1 MKHRI
6 ITSVIAL
13 SLLATMPAWGQ
24 TNNNS
29 SIKKL
34 IKSTAANKNARNS
47 ESQMTKTKSS
57 RLSRAILEQAT
68 SIVYSDDS
76 GSLPPEYQWQK
87 KITVTKGEVRLRYTR
102 EYGDKVVYDKQQKIS
117 SSQYQ
122 QFISDLSNQGIEMI
136 YINNEPK
143 DGGGVTG
150 ITVRK
155 NGTVLFDGS
164 MEENL
169 RVNKGRLCDAF
180 YKLLTPDMKK
190 QINNIE

>member
-1 MKHRI
+1 MIQRI
-6 ITSVIAL
+6 FASIIAL
-13 SLLATMPAWGQ
+13 SLLSTMPAWGQ

-34 IKSTAANKNARNS
+34 IKTTTANKNARNS
-47 ESQMTKTKSS
+47 ESQTTKNKSS
-57 RLSRAILEQAT
+57 KLSRAILEQAT

-102 EYGDKVVYDKQQKIS
+102 EYGEKIVYDKRHKIS

-122 QFISDLSNQGIEMI
+122 QFINDLSNQGIEKI
-136 YINNEPK
+136 YTNNEPK

-180 YKLLTPDMKK
+180 FKLLTPEMKK

>member
-1 MKHRI
+1 MKQRI
-6 ITSVIAL
+6 ITSVIAF
-13 SLLATMPAWGQ
+13 SLLASIPAWGQ

-34 IKSTAANKNARNS
+34 IKSTAANKNARNN
-47 ESQMTKTKSS
+47 ESQMTKNKSS

-76 GSLPPEYQWQK
+76 GSLPPEYQWHK

-122 QFISDLSNQGIEMI
+122 QFINDLSNQGIEKI

-169 RVNKGRLCDAF
+169 RVSKGRLCDAF